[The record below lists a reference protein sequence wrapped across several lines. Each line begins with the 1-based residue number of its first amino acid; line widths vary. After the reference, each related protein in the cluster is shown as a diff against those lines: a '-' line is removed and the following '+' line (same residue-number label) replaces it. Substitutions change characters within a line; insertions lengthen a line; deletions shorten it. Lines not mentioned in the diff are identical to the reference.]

1 MAERRNQEQSYGGTK
16 PLSEAVVGEELGYR
30 DFEVSEEQ
38 VERNAWANDDYHP
51 WYMEGSPFGGR
62 LVSPVYLSLYDG
74 PELFY
79 GYYAYPSEGSLFA
92 KQEFE
97 YRKPVLVGREYRMSG
112 RIEDISERRGR
123 TFLRMAVSV
132 VDRQSGDEV
141 MRMAKLI
148 AWPVKAR
155 E

>member
-1 MAERRNQEQSYGGTK
+1 MSQRVSAERRYRGTH
-16 PLSEAVVGEELGYR
+16 PLSEARVGDELGTF
-30 DFEVSEEQ
+30 DVTITEAM

-62 LVSPVYLSLYDG
+62 LVSPVHLSLYDG

-92 KQEFE
+92 RQELE
-97 YRKPVLVGREYRMSG
+97 YLKPVLVGREYRMSG
-112 RIEDISERRGR
+112 RIEDITERRGR